1 MESAEILTDE
11 EPGKCTNVHDND
23 KEVEEIA
30 KKLRMMMA
38 LKLCKEDNV
47 PNEVIP
53 GLFIGSIGSA
63 LNKTA
68 LKDLGITHILCVAD
82 KINPAFPTEFIYK
95 AIRILDSPDVSLQ
108 AYLQE
113 CFDFIC
119 FGLAAGKILVHW

>member
-1 MESAEILTDE
+1 MESAEILADE
-11 EPGKCTNVHDND
+11 EPEKSSDVGINNKVA
-23 KEVEEIA
+23 EEIA

-38 LKLCKEDNV
+38 LKLCKEDNT

-68 LKDLGITHILCVAD
+68 LKDHGITHILCVAD

-95 AIRILDSPDVSLQ
+95 AIRILDSPDVNLLL
-108 AYLQE
+108 YLQE

-119 FGLAAGKILVHW
+119 YGLAAGKILVHW

>member
-1 MESAEILTDE
+1 MESAEILADE
-11 EPGKCTNVHDND
+11 EPEKSSNVGINN
-23 KEVEEIA
+23 KVAEEIA

-38 LKLCKEDNV
+38 LKLCKEDNT

-68 LKDLGITHILCVAD
+68 LKDHGITHILCVAD

-95 AIRILDSPDVSLQ
+95 AIRILDSPDVNLLL
-108 AYLQE
+108 YLQE

-119 FGLAAGKILVHW
+119 YGLAAGKILVHW